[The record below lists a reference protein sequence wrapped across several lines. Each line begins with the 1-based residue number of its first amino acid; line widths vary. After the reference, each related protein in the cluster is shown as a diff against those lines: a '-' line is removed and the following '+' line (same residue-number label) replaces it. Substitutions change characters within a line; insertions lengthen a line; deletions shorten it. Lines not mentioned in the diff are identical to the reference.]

1 VANFSKVA
9 EEVFQILRSFDYTV
23 EMFDEDS
30 QRVIEPNEARRFF
43 AKPHNLLVS
52 IIDEND
58 DSKINL
64 FFGKSTHASD
74 ILGLNTALRQ
84 TANKYALIF
93 RAQQYGKEIE
103 LKDISTIVSS
113 IVENKQEKNMNVFEK
128 APPGE
133 KAEHFITKHKAE
145 FKKRYGKKGTEVL
158 YATAWKK
165 FGESVEYDVPLVEGM
180 YGTSKSSYLKLEHA
194 RMIVRHSK
202 KIDEKLL
209 GARGRCVE
217 NIFIENNSGERF
229 LFPSKRLS
237 PARAMTQHVN
247 NGGSFQDKLGETILE
262 MTESY
267 SHLGKMSGHVKRH
280 SGELQEGA
288 GTVLEACSSKMKKLR
303 KTFECLSREQTYT
316 KESTNILE
324 QANMLSESKP
334 IDETRLSEL
343 RQMLNDADLPR
354 EVYESACKAMD
365 ECKEEQPMVE
375 DDQNMAPSQGTTSS
389 SQNTAPSQGTTTS
402 PSATPPKMTTTYTS
416 YDGTQSFEE
425 PADESSY
432 EPYNGRGGRPP
443 LKFESAIPKQN
454 SVREARNPEY
464 PSGKTVGVL
473 GRRIDAA
480 AWENFAKGKLDLTGD
495 VSQRPAKFD
504 SKLAELCYKLGN
516 VAERTR
522 DISLGNL
529 FYYVTDKLEDYR
541 NGTTSRATREKPDET
556 EVKVHM
562 KKLVQLANHALKAAG
577 TPLSELAENN
587 SVIQEHMS
595 WLDKFDISL
604 LLSEDRWEQM
614 NQQELDADAGADYAI
629 DNFSP
634 EEFIDSEVFKQDI
647 ESSHNPD
654 DPEENTI
661 TRDEILSS
669 LEYFLRQFIETHYI
683 GDGSAYNSDL
693 NDVARTVYG
702 KVADL
707 LQAKGYIIDGYE
719 GALKEFQNNA
729 PSKPEL
735 DMEDILIPKD
745 DMGAGLAGEV
755 TKRVVSNPDSPN
767 DLKKPDDSYIDR
779 LSTLAGLRQGQN
791 Y

>member
-103 LKDISTIVSS
+103 PKDISTIVSS
-113 IVENKQEKNMNVFEK
+113 IIENKQEKNMNVFEK

-303 KTFECLSREQTYT
+303 KTFGCLSNEKTYVQ
-316 KESTNILE
+316 ESTNILE

-354 EVYESACKAMD
+354 EVYESACKAID

-375 DDQNMAPSQGTTSS
+375 DDPLSTIGPEGALPQQNP
-389 SQNTAPSQGTTTS
+389 
-402 PSATPPKMTTTYTS
+402 
-416 YDGTQSFEE
+416 
-425 PADESSY
+425 
-432 EPYNGRGGRPP
+432 
-443 LKFESAIPKQN
+443 
-454 SVREARNPEY
+454 VR
-464 PSGKTVGVL
+464 
-473 GRRIDAA
+473 
-480 AWENFAKGKLDLTGD
+480 
-495 VSQRPAKFD
+495 
-504 SKLAELCYKLGN
+504 
-516 VAERTR
+516 
-522 DISLGNL
+522 
-529 FYYVTDKLEDYR
+529 
-541 NGTTSRATREKPDET
+541 
-556 EVKVHM
+556 EVKVQM

-595 WLDKFDISL
+595 WLDKFDISV

-647 ESSHNPD
+647 KSSHNTD

-661 TRDEILSS
+661 SRDEILSS

-683 GDGSAYNSDL
+683 GDGTSYNSDL

-707 LQAKGYIIDGYE
+707 LQAKGYIIDGDE

-729 PSKPEL
+729 QL

-745 DMGAGLAGEV
+745 DMGDGLAGEV
-755 TKRVVSNPDSPN
+755 TKKVVHNPDDN
-767 DLKKPDDSYIDR
+767 KFKKPDNSYIDR